1 MDEQSKKE
9 KDEMIARANLAVDKA
24 AGEFVTGLKG
34 RIDDL
39 EGAIHKNNKEDVLSI
54 AYNLECEAAIF
65 GWPRVTRICKW
76 LRKIFSGD
84 YDKKPEA
91 EDVLKALNTLKLMV
105 PDHAHFNEKRDI
117 ELFKDLCPMLKI
129 FVHDI

>member
-1 MDEQSKKE
+1 M
-9 KDEMIARANLAVDKA
+9 
-24 AGEFVTGLKG
+24 
-34 RIDDL
+34 
-39 EGAIHKNNKEDVLSI
+39 LSI
-54 AYNLECEAAIF
+54 AYNLECEAATF

-91 EDVLKALNTLKLMV
+91 EDIFMTLNTLKLMV
-105 PDHAHFNEKRDI
+105 SDNVNSNEKRDM
-117 ELFKDLCPMLKI
+117 ELFKGLYPMLKT